1 MFTDKIERE
10 DFDKMPKEYKEL
22 LIRVLLVQTDSELG
36 GPDLYLDSWARE
48 APTLEDQLLLVKT
61 AYEEIDHHR
70 RFAMVLED
78 LGVGT
83 SEITKRRRHE
93 RILET
98 FRDPLENWAEMGTFG
113 CLIDRV
119 GQFHLEDFGE
129 CSYLPVARLIPR
141 ILKEE
146 RMHIEHGERIL
157 RGLCE
162 TPQGKAQAQAA
173 VNKMYPRGLDMF
185 GKSNSTRSDQFCEWG
200 IKTRTNK
207 ESRQAYKDKVD
218 PVIVGLG
225 LELPDP
231 EANRHFV

>member
-10 DFDKMPKEYKEL
+10 DFDKMPKEYKDL

-36 GPDLYLDSWARE
+36 GPDLYLENWVRE
-48 APTLEDQLLLVKT
+48 APTLEEQLLLVKT

-70 RFAMVLED
+70 RFAKVLQD
-78 LGVGT
+78 LGIDT
-83 SEITKRRRHE
+83 TEITQRRRSE

-98 FRDPLENWAEMGTFG
+98 FRNPLENWGEMGAFG

-119 GQFHLEDFGE
+119 GQFHLEDFGN

-157 RGLCE
+157 RTLCE
-162 TPQGKAQAQAA
+162 TEQGKEEAQAA
-173 VNKMYPRGLDMF
+173 VNKMYPSGLDMF
-185 GKSNSTRSDQFCEWG
+185 GKSDSTRSDQFREWG
-200 IKTRTNK
+200 IKTRTNS
-207 ESRQAYKDKVD
+207 ESRKAYKDTVD
-218 PVIVGLG
+218 PVIIELG

-231 EANRHFV
+231 EVGRKYT